1 VGWCMTII
9 LGPRWAGTKGGAFG
23 LRGRPHVR
31 ILMPTFVE
39 GAMEGV
45 SDERVMPVGL
55 VIIIVGLAF

>member
-9 LGPRWAGTKGGAFG
+9 LDLRWAGTKGGAFG

-31 ILMPTFVE
+31 ILMPTLVDGAAE
-39 GAMEGV
+39 GA
-45 SDERVMPVGL
+45 SDERVMPVGP